1 MDLIL
6 WRHAEAEP
14 SQPGLEDLERALTPK
29 GHKQAR
35 RMGQWLDSV
44 LPENCRILVS
54 PATRTVQ
61 TVAGLGRKYK
71 IHPDLAP
78 GADASDILKAANW
91 PSSKEAVLVVGHQPT
106 LGQAAALLMTGED
119 SDWEMKKG
127 AAWWF
132 VQREADDPSRQCA
145 PWRSP
150 PRSRNHR
157 PDRSRH
163 RAAHRHK
170 ASTPGAALALSR
182 SIEAMR
188 PLAIAAP
195 ITKP

>member
-14 SQPGLEDLERALTPK
+14 AQPGLDDLERTLTPK

-106 LGQAAALLMTGED
+106 LGQAAALLMTAED

-132 VQREADDPSRQCA
+132 VQREADDPSSFYLKAVMQ
-145 PWRSP
+145 
-150 PRSRNHR
+150 
-157 PDRSRH
+157 PD
-163 RAAHRHK
+163 
-170 ASTPGAALALSR
+170 LV
-182 SIEAMR
+182 
-188 PLAIAAP
+188 
-195 ITKP
+195 TK

>member
-14 SQPGLEDLERALTPK
+14 SQPGLEDLERTLTPK

-91 PSSKEAVLVVGHQPT
+91 PSSKEAGSGAVDDRRGQRLGDEKRRRMVVC
-106 LGQAAALLMTGED
+106 AA
-119 SDWEMKKG
+119 
-127 AAWWF
+127 
-132 VQREADDPSRQCA
+132 
-145 PWRSP
+145 
-150 PRSRNHR
+150 
-157 PDRSRH
+157 
-163 RAAHRHK
+163 
-170 ASTPGAALALSR
+170 
-182 SIEAMR
+182 
-188 PLAIAAP
+188 
-195 ITKP
+195 

>member
-14 SQPGLEDLERALTPK
+14 SQPGLEDLERTLTPK

-106 LGQAAALLMTGED
+106 LGQVAALLLGQTAQ
-119 SDWEMKKG
+119 DWVIKKG
-127 AAWWF
+127 AVWWLRSRE
-132 VQREADDPSRQCA
+132 REAGNQVVLQA
-145 PWRSP
+145 VQSP
-150 PRSRNHR
+150 
-157 PDRSRH
+157 DC
-163 RAAHRHK
+163 
-170 ASTPGAALALSR
+170 L
-182 SIEAMR
+182 
-188 PLAIAAP
+188 
-195 ITKP
+195 